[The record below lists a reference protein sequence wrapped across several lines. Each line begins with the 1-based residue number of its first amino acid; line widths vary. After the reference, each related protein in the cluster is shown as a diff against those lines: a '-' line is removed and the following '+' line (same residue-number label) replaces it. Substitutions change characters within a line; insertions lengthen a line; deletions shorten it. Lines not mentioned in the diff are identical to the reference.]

1 MVNLG
6 IFVVV
11 KLFLGSLAMKEN
23 VKTLD
28 RVDLRAKF
36 WGFISYRGSY
46 RLRMGLLLVIADTL
60 SFLVAGWLA
69 VGVRIMFGEPWQFS
83 LFIQTLPIL
92 VASLIFFGLAG
103 LYPAVGM
110 SQVEELKKLVTT
122 ATLVILSMTALSFW
136 LRNAENFS
144 RLTPTLTWLFAIIVL
159 PVNRDIIRTVAV
171 RLHLWGEPV
180 ALIGYGK
187 QSQWVLEFFQK
198 NEKLGLKPVVI
209 LDASGRASYPP
220 PNIRV
225 VKVNALYPKDGI
237 DSLTDVKTALIVLSD
252 VPAKF
257 MTMISSNQKGGW
269 ERLILLPNLEQI
281 SSFGVM
287 SFDFGGVL
295 GLEVSHSLLNPF
307 QQAVKRLLDIF
318 IVIVGGIITSP
329 ILGFL
334 VILLFFDTKGSV
346 LYGHSRVGK
355 GGKKFMAWKF
365 RTMVKDADRKL
376 QEYLDR
382 YPDMRSEWE
391 STHKLRSDPRVT
403 PLGGIL
409 RRYSLDEL
417 PQLINVLK
425 GEMSL
430 VGPRPI
436 VEDEVRHYGDLFDPY
451 TWVRPG
457 ITGMWQVSGRSD
469 TTYAQRVSLDEY
481 YVRNWSIWLDLYI
494 LVRTVFV
501 VLLRKGAY

>member
-1 MVNLG
+1 
-6 IFVVV
+6 
-11 KLFLGSLAMKEN
+11 MKEN
-23 VKTLD
+23 AKALG
-28 RVDLRAKF
+28 RVDLREKF
-36 WGFISYRGSY
+36 LGFISYRGNY
-46 RLRMGLLLVIADTL
+46 RLRMGLFLLAADAV
-60 SFLVAGWLA
+60 SFLVAGLLA
-69 VGVRIMFGEPWQFS
+69 VGVRIMFGEPWRVD

-92 VASLIFFGLAG
+92 VVSLIFLGLAG

-110 SQVEELKKLVTT
+110 SQVEELRKLVMTV
-122 ATLVILSMTALSFW
+122 TLVVLSLTALSFW
-136 LRNAENFS
+136 LRNAEEFS
-144 RLTPTLTWLFAIIVL
+144 RLTLTLTWFFAIVL
-159 PVNRDIIRTVAV
+159 LPINRDIIRTISV
-171 RLHLWGEPV
+171 RMRLWGEPV

-187 QSQWVLEFFQK
+187 QSEWVLEFFQK
-198 NEKLGLKPVVI
+198 NEKLGLRPIVI

-220 PNIRV
+220 PNVRV

-237 DSLTDVKTALIVLSD
+237 SSLTDVKTALIVLSD
-252 VPAKF
+252 VPAKL

-295 GLEVSHSLLNPF
+295 GLEVRHSLFDPL

-318 IVIVGGIITSP
+318 IVIVGGLVASP
-329 ILGFL
+329 ILVTL
-334 VILLFFDTKGSV
+334 VVLLFFDTKGSV
-346 LYGHSRVGK
+346 LYGHSRLGK
-355 GGKKFMAWKF
+355 GGKKFLAWKF

-376 QEYLDR
+376 QEYLAR
-382 YPDMRSEWE
+382 NPELREEWE
-391 STHKLRSDPRVT
+391 TTQKLRNDPRVT
-403 PLGGIL
+403 PIGRIL

-469 TTYAQRVSLDEY
+469 TSYAQRVSLDEY
-481 YVRNWSIWLDLYI
+481 YVRNWSIWLDIHI
-494 LVRTVFV
+494 LVRTALV
-501 VLLRKGAY
+501 VLSRKGAY